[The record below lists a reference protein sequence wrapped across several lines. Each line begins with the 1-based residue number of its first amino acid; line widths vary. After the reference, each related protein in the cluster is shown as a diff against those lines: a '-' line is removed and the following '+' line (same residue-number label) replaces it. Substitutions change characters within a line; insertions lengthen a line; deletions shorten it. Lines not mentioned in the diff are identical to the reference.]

1 MFYWNI
7 RGLANSP
14 SRLVLKR
21 LLLTHKPDFV
31 FISEPW
37 MNFEAFPSSWLH
49 RLGLKIFSLNE
60 RRNLQS
66 NLWCICSLHINPTV
80 VDLDDQQ
87 VSFSFVHN
95 NTVLFTSAIYASTS
109 NLRRKELWNK
119 LNLLQAQHDA
129 PWSFI
134 GDFNTILGAHEHNG
148 SFSPA
153 RPPMLDFQ
161 NWTDRF
167 DLLHIPTRG
176 AFFTWDNG
184 REGRRHTK
192 RRLDRVVCN
201 QSWIDFCSSI
211 SCNTLMKDQSDHYP
225 LLMEFKTDNLQF
237 ASSFKFQKM
246 WTMHQG
252 CKQVI
257 ADCWNDRV
265 VGNHMHILSTKLKN
279 LKAKLK
285 IWNKE
290 VFGNVHNFVKDAEQ
304 KLTDIQTQIHNEG
317 HSDILMNAEK
327 LAQMNLDQ
335 ALARQEVFWKEKA
348 RINWHVNGDRNSR
361 YFHRLTKIKNKT
373 KMISSIRNDEEI
385 ITEPERVTE
394 HIVNYYNCLFSSNY
408 FLQDS
413 NLLEE
418 VVPNLIDEPT
428 NKLLTMIPSTEEIKN
443 AVFDLNNEGAP
454 GPNGFGACFFQTY
467 WDIVHKEVTDAVI
480 QFFQT
485 GWLAPNYNA
494 NTLILIPKTSNA
506 DSIDQYRPIALANF
520 KFKVITKVMADRLA
534 KILPNI
540 ISVEQRGFIRGRNI
554 KDCIILA
561 SEAINVLDKKSF
573 GGNLALK
580 IDVSKAFDTLNWTFL
595 IKVLKAFG
603 FSDIFCFWINSI
615 LHSATISILINGS
628 QHGYFNCTRGVRQG
642 DPLSPLLFCIVEEVL
657 SRGITK
663 LVQEGKVELISASRN
678 SQIPSHCFY
687 ADDLMVYCRGKIS
700 GLEALK
706 ELFTQYAYC
715 SGQSINL
722 RKSSIHAGGINQ
734 QRLNHLA
741 NLLGFSIGNLPFI
754 YLGVPIFKGRPKTI
768 YFQSTAD
775 KIRLKLANW
784 KAALLSIAGRVQLVK
799 SVVQGMLIH
808 TISIYS
814 WPVALLRQIEKWIK
828 NFIWSGDVNKRKM
841 VTVAWKKVCSDY
853 EEGGLGTKS
862 LICLNEAYN
871 LKLCLELMQKDEQ
884 WAIVLRS
891 RMMRGSNCIN
901 HHIFSSIWSS
911 VKNEFQTIKDNS
923 TWWLGDGDKIQ
934 F

>member
-1 MFYWNI
+1 M
-7 RGLANSP
+7 
-14 SRLVLKR
+14 
-21 LLLTHKPDFV
+21 T
-31 FISEPW
+31 
-37 MNFEAFPSSWLH
+37 
-49 RLGLKIFSLNE
+49 
-60 RRNLQS
+60 
-66 NLWCICSLHINPTV
+66 
-80 VDLDDQQ
+80 
-87 VSFSFVHN
+87 
-95 NTVLFTSAIYASTS
+95 
-109 NLRRKELWNK
+109 
-119 LNLLQAQHDA
+119 
-129 PWSFI
+129 
-134 GDFNTILGAHEHNG
+134 
-148 SFSPA
+148 
-153 RPPMLDFQ
+153 
-161 NWTDRF
+161 
-167 DLLHIPTRG
+167 
-176 AFFTWDNG
+176 
-184 REGRRHTK
+184 
-192 RRLDRVVCN
+192 
-201 QSWIDFCSSI
+201 
-211 SCNTLMKDQSDHYP
+211 
-225 LLMEFKTDNLQF
+225 
-237 ASSFKFQKM
+237 
-246 WTMHQG
+246 
-252 CKQVI
+252 
-257 ADCWNDRV
+257 
-265 VGNHMHILSTKLKN
+265 HILSTKLKN

-428 NKLLTMIPSTEEIKN
+428 NKLLTMIPSTKEIKN